1 MLSESKAQLLAEGS
15 ALLGR
20 SLSETALKV
29 LVSLAEEASL
39 ETSLEDE
46 RAEYGILRVAL
57 ETELAARSTLEP
69 VLPR

>member
-1 MLSESKAQLLAEGS
+1 MLAESKARLLAEGC

-20 SLSETALKV
+20 SLSATALKV

-46 RAEYGILRVAL
+46 RVEYGILRLAFQ
-57 ETELAARSTLEP
+57 TELATRSTVEAA
-69 VLPR
+69 LPR